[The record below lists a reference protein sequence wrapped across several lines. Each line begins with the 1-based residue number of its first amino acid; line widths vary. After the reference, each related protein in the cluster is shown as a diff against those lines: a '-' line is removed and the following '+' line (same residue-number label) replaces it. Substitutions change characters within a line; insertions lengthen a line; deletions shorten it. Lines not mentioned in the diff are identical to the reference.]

1 MKTQP
6 SNTRMTNRM
15 VKYKTIFSFV
25 VFIVVSALGIG
36 GFLWLKAQPLDQ
48 GLFGGVQE
56 PLRAGLEMNE
66 KLFSALADSNR
77 LAKAYTKSA
86 AAPQARV
93 NGDIGLDTDEDTLDW
108 HLIVVKAN
116 GDSLLLNLADLKRLP
131 KTEVVFDFK
140 CIEGWN
146 QISHWG
152 GIKFSDFIKYYHLEA
167 EAKSAYIGLV
177 TPDEQYYVGIDM
189 KSALHEQTLLCYE
202 LNGKPLPLNQG
213 YPLRMILTVKYGIK
227 SLKRIGTLFFS
238 TERPRDYW
246 YERGY
251 DYYSGL

>member
-1 MKTQP
+1 MKHQYEEI
-6 SNTRMTNRM
+6 NERKLRR
-15 VKYKTIFSFV
+15 KTIFSFV
-25 VFIVVSALGIG
+25 FFIAAGLLGTWA
-36 GFLWLKAQPLDQ
+36 FLWLKNQPLDQ

-66 KLFSALADSNR
+66 RVFSTLADTHR
-77 LAKAYTKSA
+77 LAKSYSKLE

-93 NGDIGLDTDEDTLDW
+93 NGDIGLDSDDDTLDW

-116 GDSLLLNLADLKRLP
+116 GDSLLLTLADLKRLP

-152 GIKFSDFIKYYHLEA
+152 GVKFSDFIKYYHLAA
-167 EAKSAYIGLV
+167 EAKSAYIGLL

-202 LNGKPLPLNQG
+202 LNGKPLPVNQG
-213 YPLRMILTVKYGIK
+213 YPLRMIVTVKYGIK